1 MGLRLLRQMKGD
13 SQMSENQEKLNEQ
26 LFNVIANDKD
36 SDEAR
41 FKKVKYL
48 VRLGADVNARF
59 YGKSVLSKAMEQNVG
74 IEVQKFLREKG
85 AKECVISKEE
95 ADRLGKELF
104 SKNGDLMEIDK
115 LLKKGANVDVWD
127 DEGNTLLIDAVLKE
141 DEKEILFWVEKG
153 ANINARG
160 NGGLTPLMASMWC
173 IGGDNINIAKL
184 LMDLNA
190 DIELKDKYGQTALM
204 HAVVSENVKAVEVLL
219 EKGADIYQKNKIG
232 ETILYKAKSSSGSEK
247 IVKLLVEKEKN
258 GKNENKYGYG
268 FLGNPKVK

>member
-1 MGLRLLRQMKGD
+1 
-13 SQMSENQEKLNEQ
+13 MSTNQEKLNEQ
-26 LFNVIANDKD
+26 LFNVIADEKI

-41 FKKVKYL
+41 LKKVKYL
-48 VRLGADVNARF
+48 VRLGADVNAKL
-59 YGKSVLSKAMEQNVG
+59 YGKSLLSKAIEQEAG
-74 IEVQKFLREKG
+74 AEVVEFLREKG
-85 AKECVISKEE
+85 AKEYVISKEE

-160 NGGLTPLMASMWC
+160 NGGFTPLMTSMAC
-173 IGGDNINIAKL
+173 IGGDNIAKL
-184 LMDLNA
+184 LIDLNA
-190 DIELKDKYGQTALM
+190 DMELKDKHGQTALM
-204 HAVVSENVKAVEVLL
+204 HGAFFDNIKAVELL
-219 EKGADIYQKNKIG
+219 IEKGADIYQKNKIG
-232 ETILYKAKSSSGSEK
+232 ETALSMARLMGKDN

-258 GKNENKYGYG
+258 GKKENKYGYN